1 MLPRIRRFF
10 DVRPGEGMRVLLSF
24 LYVAVVVAAFLLA
37 RPIRNSLFLEQY
49 GPYAL
54 VYVYAAVPLVL
65 SLFVPV
71 YTRIAARLGSRVM
84 TVGTLVFFSSNALLF
99 WHGFR
104 AHPGAG
110 TKPGSFG
117 FLLPGM
123 FYVWVNCFG
132 AIAPVQAWTF
142 VSTLFDT
149 RQARRLFGLVGAG
162 ASLGA
167 VTAGLLARFLVR
179 PVGGTVNLL
188 LVLAA
193 LILAAAGIVAFA
205 GVRLRRV
212 GPTTRRTPPKHPFSD
227 SIGLI
232 VRSPYL
238 RLLAALV
245 FLVAISTQW
254 TAFQLSV
261 VANARF
267 GANADALTAFFG
279 TFYFVMGVATFTLQ
293 LLLSGPV
300 LRRFGVAVTIVI
312 LPLTLGMGSA
322 LILLLPG
329 FWPVLLTNACDQG
342 FRFSLDK
349 STYELLYLPLP
360 PYQRGPDQGRRRHRR
375 QPRRRCRRRGD
386 PWRRNP
392 RVLHAPRAGAWSS
405 WDGSGQPG
413 RDRRLVR
420 RGLATAGR
428 VRAYDSAEHSPAS
441 DRCGARVLRTARSVC
456 PRGAWQRRSP
466 AMTPSEVK
474 EALLALDRSRS
485 PVSSTRSRRFS
496 TIPTRKS
503 GVAHSRC

>member
-110 TKPGSFG
+110 AKPGSFG
-117 FLLPGM
+117 FLLPGI

-167 VTAGLLARFLVR
+167 VTAGLLARVLVR

-205 GVRLRRV
+205 GY
-212 GPTTRRTPPKHPFSD
+212 GC
-227 SIGLI
+227 
-232 VRSPYL
+232 
-238 RLLAALV
+238 A
-245 FLVAISTQW
+245 
-254 TAFQLSV
+254 
-261 VANARF
+261 
-267 GANADALTAFFG
+267 
-279 TFYFVMGVATFTLQ
+279 
-293 LLLSGPV
+293 
-300 LRRFGVAVTIVI
+300 
-312 LPLTLGMGSA
+312 GS
-322 LILLLPG
+322 
-329 FWPVLLTNACDQG
+329 
-342 FRFSLDK
+342 
-349 STYELLYLPLP
+349 
-360 PYQRGPDQGRRRHRR
+360 GRRR
-375 QPRRRCRRRGD
+375 
-386 PWRRNP
+386 
-392 RVLHAPRAGAWSS
+392 
-405 WDGSGQPG
+405 
-413 RDRRLVR
+413 
-420 RGLATAGR
+420 AGR
-428 VRAYDSAEHSPAS
+428 HRSIHF
-441 DRCGARVLRTARSVC
+441 RTAS
-456 PRGAWQRRSP
+456 A
-466 AMTPSEVK
+466 
-474 EALLALDRSRS
+474 
-485 PVSSTRSRRFS
+485 
-496 TIPTRKS
+496 
-503 GVAHSRC
+503 